1 MDTNSNDTNSSDMN
15 SDDFNFDDTSSNEK
29 EPDHRNSNSN
39 NSNRA
44 IMIVVMVGLLL
55 CILLVGKEQTPEALP
70 AVTPTTMPP
79 AQGQTAVP
87 PAVPTTIPATV
98 PAVPASPIQGINWQ
112 WVSVTDQSTS
122 ETTTVPTPSQYTIAF
137 NTDGTVNG
145 LADCN
150 TFTGKYSQSNS
161 LTIKITTMTRAACP
175 EGSLDQ
181 QYIQLLENVAAG
193 GPDGSGNLALET
205 AGGAQRM
212 LFQNGGPAK

>member
-1 MDTNSNDTNSSDMN
+1 MDTNSSDMN
-15 SDDFNFDDTSSNEK
+15 SDDFNFDDTNSKDTN
-29 EPDHRNSNSN
+29 PDNKNSNGN

-44 IMIVVMVGLLL
+44 IMIVVMVGILL
-55 CILLVGKEQTPEALP
+55 CILLVGKEQTPGSSP

-79 AQGQTAVP
+79 AQGQTSVP
-87 PAVPTTIPATV
+87 PAVSTTVPATV

-122 ETTTVPTPSQYTIAF
+122 QTSTVPTPTQYTIAF

-145 LADCN
+145 IADCN
-150 TFTGKYSQSNS
+150 SFTGTYSQANG
-161 LTIKITTMTRAACP
+161 LAITITAMTMAACP

-181 QYIQLLENVAAG
+181 QYLQLLGSVAAG

-205 AGGAQRM
+205 VGGAQRM